1 MKPLELED
9 SQYINSKQH
18 KTGKDT
24 ALFCQAID
32 TLSKDI
38 EENKVDFFSLG
49 GNSKKLN
56 DELISY
62 KIDSTELQYS
72 KEIAMINK
80 ATFFTSH
87 YIGFYS
93 TKIAN
98 KEINIIVKPR
108 FGDGIFNYL
117 LSYVYGIYLPKGFSS
132 TSNEKSNN
140 LWLIAI
146 MWKATLQKAITK
158 SQIPKEYQKFE
169 KNLSTYK
176 GQLNISKHIK
186 HNLFDKS
193 KFYCN
198 YRKLTMNTTINQ
210 TIRYIYRLL
219 EKKGFGNLLK
229 DIAEYDQILQSFGVE
244 SKMVHPK
251 EIQHIRYSKLNI
263 YYKKVMELSSLILKS
278 QSKSSDITSSKND
291 SFSYF
296 LDIAELWENYLLK
309 VLQRNLP
316 EYNIYSPNEDGG
328 EYLLDGKNLED
339 EYRQIIPDI
348 IIKKNNKVVAILD
361 AKYKKYNQ
369 IGKFANSAKN
379 PNFVSRDDLY
389 QMCTYM
395 YHYADS
401 DKNVIGLFISPIE
414 DIGEIKTF
422 SKNKKHKIGVLNLN
436 IEQFDKKY
444 DEARKEL
451 QKNFSVDKIQK
462 AEQKFIN
469 NIKNALEQNT

>member
-229 DIAEYDQILQSFGVE
+229 DIAEYDQMLQSFGVE

-316 EYNIYSPNEDGG
+316 EYNIYSPNEKGGINLFSDGSR
-328 EYLLDGKNLED
+328 EI
-339 EYRQIIPDI
+339 RPDI
-348 IIKKNNKVVAILD
+348 IIQRNGEVVAVLD
-361 AKYKKYNQ
+361 AKYKWYKQ
-369 IGKFANSAKN
+369 IGQYADYDFS
-379 PNFVSRDDLY
+379 VSRDDLY

-395 YHYADS
+395 YHYGKENEDI
-401 DKNVIGLFISPIE
+401 VGLFVSPIGQKNEKE
-414 DIGEIKTF
+414 DLKTL
-422 SKNKKHKIGVLNLN
+422 SNNKSHRIGVINLD
-436 IEQFDKKY
+436 IKQFEKKY
-444 DEARKEL
+444 DDKNKE
-451 QKNFSVDKIQK
+451 KKANFSYNLINK